1 MRISDIVEV
10 VVKKIK
16 RAEGLNIVPFIDI
29 MLVLLAIVLS
39 ISTFIAQGQIKIN
52 VPQANSAP
60 AKQTQKIEIL
70 IDSKNQIYFD
80 NQPIG
85 LEELKN
91 RLSQISPKDLV
102 VLRSDRESR
111 FESFVKVLEILQEK
125 SHENFAIGTQRD

>member
-1 MRISDIVEV
+1 MHISDIVEA

-80 NQPIG
+80 NQPIS